1 MESMNKLSLCG
12 TVVSSP
18 RFTCR
23 KDSPGMTFWELFL
36 ERRKGFSYEN
46 STLLFILTVP
56 WLRRCVFAVELGAS
70 AGHDT
75 RRRSL
80 R

>member
-1 MESMNKLSLCG
+1 MNKLSLCG

-18 RFTCR
+18 HFTCR
-23 KDSPGMTFWELFL
+23 KDAPGMTFLRLFL
-36 ERRKGFSYEN
+36 ERRKAFSYEH

-56 WLRRCVFAVELGAS
+56 WLRRCVFAVEFGAS
-70 AGHDT
+70 AGHDI